1 MLEGSVSMHL
11 CIPSLATDDA
21 ESQDHVCSRSC
32 RVHMDGEG
40 GLVRLSQAPR
50 ISSFSVFSPLLT
62 VSSTSFTTLGNHKMP
77 EPMELELALEGVS
90 IMPRIH

>member
-1 MLEGSVSMHL
+1 MHL

-32 RVHMDGEG
+32 RAYGWGRGARAFV
-40 GLVRLSQAPR
+40 
-50 ISSFSVFSPLLT
+50 SSSTNFLLLVFSPLLT